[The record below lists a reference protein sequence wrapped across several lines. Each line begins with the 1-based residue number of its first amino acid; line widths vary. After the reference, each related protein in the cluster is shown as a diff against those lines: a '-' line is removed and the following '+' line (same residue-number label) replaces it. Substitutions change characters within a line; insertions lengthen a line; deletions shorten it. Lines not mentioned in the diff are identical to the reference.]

1 MSNEAKVGAFTLV
14 GLCLLV
20 GIVIY
25 LSGYSFARSND
36 YKFDIVFTRVVGLKP
51 GANVSYAGIHAGKV
65 EAIHSDSDGKA
76 RVVVKVRGDIEIDK
90 NSTFTIN
97 SDGLMGEKFV
107 DIQPPKEP
115 SGEFVASGD
124 TIEGIDEKGLD
135 YLFSQAGATMEDLQ
149 KLIQSMNGI
158 LGNKDVQESMIQTS
172 INLKNLTGNMNE
184 ILQVLANIAVNDQQ
198 DMDAIIKNLATM
210 TNSMA
215 QAADKAD
222 GILGNLE
229 NSSDA
234 LMGDGTV
241 VNNLRSTIAN
251 FAQTSET
258 IKNMAKNMEPLASP
272 ENRQKIEN
280 IINNADAIST
290 KADSMMNR
298 VSNIQTKAGV
308 EAMYSGGE
316 SDWAVNADFRVYT
329 DPNSFLL
336 IGADD
341 IGGEDSGT
349 NLQVG
354 TGNGYVTGRGGIVD
368 DKVGVGVDVKAGE
381 KGLLSVDA
389 YDPDDLRVKVKGQY
403 EISDGTYVVG
413 QVKDINDSDD
423 RKAYMGIRHE
433 F

>member
-25 LSGYSFARSND
+25 LSGYSFVHSND
-36 YKFDIVFTRVVGLKP
+36 YKFDIMFNRVVGLKP
-51 GANVSYAGIHAGKV
+51 GANVSYAGINAGKV
-65 EAIHSDSDGKA
+65 VAIRSEDGKA
-76 RVVVKVRGDIEIDK
+76 RIAVKIHEDIKIDK
-90 NSTFTIN
+90 KSTFTIN

-107 DIQPPKEP
+107 DIQPPKEA
-115 SGEFVASGD
+115 SGEFVSSGD
-124 TIEGIDEKGLD
+124 IIEGIDERGLD
-135 YLFSQAGATMEDLQ
+135 YLFSQAGATMTDLQ
-149 KLIQSMNGI
+149 QLIQSMNGI
-158 LGNKDVQESMIQTS
+158 LGNKDVQDSMIQTS

-184 ILQVLANIAVNDQQ
+184 IMQVLANMAVNDQQ
-198 DMDAIIKNLATM
+198 DMDAIIKNLAAM

-222 GILGNLE
+222 GILGDLE
-229 NSSDA
+229 TSTDA
-234 LMGDGTV
+234 LTGDGAV
-241 VNNLRSTIAN
+241 VNNLRATIAN

-258 IKNMAKNMEPLASP
+258 IKNMAQNMEPLASP

-290 KADSMMNR
+290 KADTMMDR
-298 VSNIQTKAGV
+298 VSNIETKAGV
-308 EAMYSGGE
+308 EAMYSGGK
-316 SDWAVNADFRVYT
+316 SDWAVNADLRVYS

-341 IGGEDSGT
+341 IGGDDSGT
-349 NLQVG
+349 NLQIG
-354 TGNGYVTGRGGIVD
+354 TGNGYVTGRGGLID
-368 DKVGVGVDVKAGE
+368 DKVGVGVDVKAGD
-381 KGLLSVDA
+381 KAMVSVDA

-403 EISDGTYVVG
+403 EISDGTYLVG
-413 QVKDINDSDD
+413 QVKDVNNSDD
-423 RKAYMGIRHE
+423 RATYMGIRHE